1 MAAHKKIYDN
11 LAKLEKDA
19 VLNEAAL
26 AENLGVHQ
34 RTVKRMEV
42 NGHIPRHF
50 KLGVENCWI
59 AGEII
64 NHFYKRAS
72 EAQEKEAQTN
82 ESLEKYL
89 P

>member
-1 MAAHKKIYDN
+1 MAAQKKIYDN
-11 LAKLEKDA
+11 LAELDKNA

-26 AENLGVHQ
+26 AGILGVHQ
-34 RTVKRMEV
+34 RTVKRMEI

-59 AGEII
+59 AGELI

-72 EAQEKEAQTN
+72 EAQDKDSQAN